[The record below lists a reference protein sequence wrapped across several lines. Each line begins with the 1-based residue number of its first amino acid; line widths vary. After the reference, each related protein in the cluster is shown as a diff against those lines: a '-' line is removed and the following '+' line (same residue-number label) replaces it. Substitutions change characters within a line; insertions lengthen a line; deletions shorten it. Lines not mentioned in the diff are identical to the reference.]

1 MRAVLQYDGVTG
13 DLSVALF
20 IVFIAFIWGGSMGFT
35 LMVTRF
41 RLAPGDAS
49 LGDQLIVRFVAFFS
63 VTIAM
68 FTLGVVSGRTSEAA
82 ETTGLVPYLWGVAV
96 IPLLIPSLKSRG
108 ISLLSSEKLIYT
120 SVSLSAAGGFI
131 LAIATLVQLIR
142 NGPDFV

>member
-1 MRAVLQYDGVTG
+1 M
-13 DLSVALF
+13 ALF

-35 LMVTRF
+35 LLITRF

-49 LGDQLIVRFVAFFS
+49 IGDQLIVRFVAFFS

-82 ETTGLVPYLWGVAV
+82 ETTGLVPYLWGIAV

-108 ISLLSSEKLIYT
+108 VSLFSSERLIYT
-120 SVSLSAAGGFI
+120 SVSLSAVGGVG
-131 LAIATLVQLIR
+131 LAMATLVQLIR

>member
-1 MRAVLQYDGVTG
+1 MRAVLPYDGCTG

-35 LMVTRF
+35 LLITRF

-49 LGDQLIVRFVAFFS
+49 IGDQLIVRFVAFFS

-68 FTLGVVSGRTSEAA
+68 FTLGVVSGRTSVAA
-82 ETTGLVPYLWGVAV
+82 ETTGLVPYLWGIAV

-108 ISLLSSEKLIYT
+108 VSLFSSERLIYT
-120 SVSLSAAGGFI
+120 SVSLSAVGGVV
-131 LAIATLVQLIR
+131 LAMATLVQLIR

>member
-1 MRAVLQYDGVTG
+1 
-13 DLSVALF
+13 
-20 IVFIAFIWGGSMGFT
+20 MGFT
-35 LMVTRF
+35 LLVTRF
-41 RLAPGDAS
+41 RLAPGDAT

-82 ETTGLVPYLWGVAV
+82 ETTGLVPYLWAVAV

-108 ISLLSSEKLIYT
+108 ISLFSSEKLIYT